1 MLQVLYLLEVGDLI
15 QGQTF
20 LFLDSVL
27 QCLLHMLH
35 QEVKGS
41 RILQAQGEGSE
52 AIGSRPWLQAGSF
65 CPPPLSLLG
74 LGTSEP

>member
-20 LFLDSVL
+20 LFLDSML
-27 QCLLHMLH
+27 QGLLHMLH
-35 QEVKGS
+35 KEVKGS
-41 RILQAQGEGSE
+41 RILQAHGQGSE
-52 AIGSRPWLQAGSF
+52 TIGSYPWLQAGSF

-74 LGTSEP
+74 LGTSEL